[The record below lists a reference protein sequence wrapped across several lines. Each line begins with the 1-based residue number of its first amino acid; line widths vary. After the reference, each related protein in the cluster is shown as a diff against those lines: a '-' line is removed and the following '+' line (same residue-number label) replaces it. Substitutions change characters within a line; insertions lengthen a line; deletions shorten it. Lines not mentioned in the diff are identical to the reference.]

1 MELFKSMA
9 GVNLSHVPYKGAP
22 QAVADVL
29 AGQVPMMFN
38 SIAPIVQFIKNGRV
52 RVLGISSSVR
62 SPQMPEVPT
71 ISEAGVPGY
80 ESSTWFAM
88 LAPAKTPRAV
98 IEMVSAAIQ
107 SVARE
112 PAIAERLE
120 QLGVEPIGST
130 AEQMA
135 AIIKAEQP
143 VYAEAVKAA
152 GLGR

>member
-1 MELFKSMA
+1 
-9 GVNLSHVPYKGAP
+9 
-22 QAVADVL
+22 
-29 AGQVPMMFN
+29 
-38 SIAPIVQFIKNGRV
+38 
-52 RVLGISSSVR
+52 
-62 SPQMPEVPT
+62 
-71 ISEAGVPGY
+71 
-80 ESSTWFAM
+80 
-88 LAPAKTPRAV
+88 
-98 IEMVSAAIQ
+98 MVSTAIQ

-120 QLGVEPIGST
+120 QLGVEAIGST